1 MKLKWPVVLT
11 SLVTLTTLVLW
22 LPFLLRI
29 PSLTGW
35 GLSFPQG
42 METIFTNFDGPN
54 YLIVAKSWYDKA
66 FIGKNFSIPLP
77 LEYYPAHLPLYPF
90 LVSIFDVFL
99 PGTWAMLLIT
109 LIGSL
114 LMYLMFYFYARE
126 VAGEK
131 TARWLSLVALIIP
144 ARILVV
150 RSIGSPEPWFIFF
163 ILSSIYYF
171 RKGKY
176 WLAGGLGALAQLTKS
191 PGILLFAGYGTY
203 FLLEV
208 VSKKKLEVKRWF
220 RAMPLLLIPLVVLPL
235 FWFYKI
241 RTGDFF
247 AYFNSGD
254 NFHLFFPPFSIFS
267 PQGQFWTGDF
277 WLEEIIWLW
286 IIYGLGVIKLW
297 KKDLKA
303 EACFAGIFFIS
314 TLFVAH
320 RDVARYI
327 LPIAPLVLVG
337 LSEEIVKKE
346 FKWLLI
352 LLILP
357 IYLYSW
363 NFVLNNVAPIAD
375 WTPYL

>member
-1 MKLKWPVVLT
+1 MRLKWPVLLMGLVFLSTVL
-11 SLVTLTTLVLW
+11 LW
-22 LPFLLRI
+22 LPFLLKTG
-29 PSLTGW
+29 SLIGW
-35 GLSFPQG
+35 GIGFPHG
-42 METIFTNFDGPN
+42 METLFANFDGPN

-66 FIGKNFSIPLP
+66 FIGKTFSIPLP

-90 LVSIFDVFL
+90 LVSIFDLVM
-99 PGTWAMLLIT
+99 PGTWAMLIVT

-114 LMYLMFYFYARE
+114 LMYVMFYIYVKEA
-126 VAGEK
+126 VNEK
-131 TARWLSLVALIIP
+131 AAKWLSLAFLILP
-144 ARILVV
+144 ARLLAV

-163 ILSSIYYF
+163 ILASIYFF
-171 RKGKY
+171 RKEKY
-176 WLAGGLGALAQLTKS
+176 LLAGVIGALAQLTKS
-191 PGILLFAGYGTY
+191 PGILLFAGYGVY
-203 FLLEV
+203 FLLDV
-208 VSKKKLEVKRWF
+208 ISKKKIEAKTWF
-220 RAMPLLLIPLVVLPL
+220 KAIPLLLIPLVVLPL

-267 PQGQFWTGDF
+267 PQGQFWTGEF

-286 IIYGLGVIKLW
+286 LVYGLGVVSLW
-297 KKDLKA
+297 KKNLKP
-303 EACFAGIFFIS
+303 EACFAGIFFAS

-337 LSEEIVKKE
+337 LSDQIVKKE
-346 FKWLLI
+346 FGWILI